1 MLGSAL
7 ELGSA
12 MKTVLD
18 WSERLLVVALFALF
32 ALANYRSHDVSNW
45 LLIVL
50 EAVSV
55 GFVLTRR
62 KAISVSEAPADWALA
77 IGATCFTLLLRPG
90 GEPLIHVLPP
100 LLITLG
106 GLIAASAKMSLNRR
120 FGIAPANRGVQS
132 AWAYSL
138 VRHPMY
144 LGYVVAHIGYVLHNP
159 TSQNVLVILT
169 TWVLLVLRIHREER
183 LLMEDGDYRAYASK
197 VRNRLIPG
205 LY

>member
-1 MLGSAL
+1 
-7 ELGSA
+7 
-12 MKTVLD
+12 MKPVLD
-18 WSERLLVVALFALF
+18 WSERLLVVALFAVF
-32 ALANYRSHDVSNW
+32 ALDNYRSHDVANW
-45 LLIVL
+45 LLIAL

-62 KAISVSEAPADWALA
+62 HAISVSEAPVDWALA

-90 GEPLIHVLPP
+90 GEPLIAGLPP

-106 GLIAASAKMSLNRR
+106 AFVAVAAKMSLNRR

-132 AWAYSL
+132 GWAYSL

-144 LGYVVAHIGYVLHNP
+144 LGYVIAHIGYVMHNP
-159 TSQNVLVILT
+159 TAQNLAVILT
-169 TWVLLVLRIHREER
+169 TWVLLVLRIGREER
-183 LLMEDGDYRAYASK
+183 LLMEDGDYRVYAGRVKS
-197 VRNRLIPG
+197 RLVPG